1 MLGGA
6 TLQELRIACTLGA
19 LERAGGVSPR
29 VSPLAQV
36 RDAGNLLTRAGLALP
51 AVDVDDVAVLYPD
64 AVGLVRHL
72 RAMGESAAV
81 RARPPALPRDAAL
94 AAAALY
100 SALFAERGAGAG
112 LEGGSEG
119 GSADSEQRTAGSG
132 ESSALDPVPATF
144 QVVYMTGWSPAP
156 GQAGPRA
163 RGSATVS
170 LADLEAALAEADGG
184 DGKGRA

>member
-64 AVGLVRHL
+64 AVAVVRHL
-72 RAMGESAAV
+72 RAMGESAAA

-112 LEGGSEG
+112 LDGSGGSEG
-119 GSADSEQRTAGSG
+119 GGD
-132 ESSALDPVPATF
+132 ESSPLDPVPATF